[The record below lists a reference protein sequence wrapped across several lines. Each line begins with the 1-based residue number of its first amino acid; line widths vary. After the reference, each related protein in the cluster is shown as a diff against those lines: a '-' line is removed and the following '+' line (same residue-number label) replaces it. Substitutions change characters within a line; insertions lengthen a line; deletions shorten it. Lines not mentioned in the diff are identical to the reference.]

1 MGRETLLLLLFFRI
15 RQADRERW
23 GEKLYFCCC
32 VSGQDRQKWGEKLL
46 LLLFFRTRLAGRDR
60 DKERNSTFVV
70 VFQDKTGKKK
80 LVKAE
85 TRDSAAVYRWCF
97 QRKR

>member
-1 MGRETLLLLLFFRI
+1 M
-15 RQADRERW
+15 
-23 GEKLYFCCC
+23 GEKLLVVVVFFL
-32 VSGQDRQKWGEKLL
+32 GQDRQAETERDGERNSTFFSFL
-46 LLLFFRTRLAGRDR
+46 FRTRLAGRDR
-60 DKERNSTFVV
+60 DKEINSTFVV

-85 TRDSAAVYRWCF
+85 TKDSAAVYRWCF